1 MSNTVFSVS
10 LDALHLAKIEE
21 IMKTFPN
28 ESRNAVIK
36 RCINVM
42 HSKKDLQKEI
52 EELSTL
58 VKYLQNELK
67 ETSIRLK
74 NVNNIRAKE
83 TRYR

>member
-10 LDALHLAKIEE
+10 LDALHLAKLEE

-42 HSKKDLQKEI
+42 HSKKDMIKELEWYEAALKRRL
-52 EELSTL
+52 EE
-58 VKYLQNELK
+58 
-67 ETSIRLK
+67 
-74 NVNNIRAKE
+74 
-83 TRYR
+83 

>member
-42 HSKKDLQKEI
+42 HSKKDLVAEIAWYEEALKRRQKE
-52 EELSTL
+52 
-58 VKYLQNELK
+58 
-67 ETSIRLK
+67 
-74 NVNNIRAKE
+74 
-83 TRYR
+83 